1 MEKLLIIGEDLA
13 NDDQLHRFVERHDLR
28 LLTASDAANGL
39 EILRSELPPVVLV
52 AHPLG
57 KSCGIDVL
65 KQAREVVPTCEA
77 VLVTSQGEMDIAIE
91 ALRAGALDYLSRPI
105 DLHQLEL
112 ALGRARERRKQRKAL
127 EPANILVLDDHA
139 PTLKHVVQVLTKEGY
154 RVLGAANGEEGLRLF
169 AEKRI
174 DVILADLRMPKK
186 DGLAVLR
193 ETKGAGADVEVIVV
207 TGHGAEDDVVH
218 ALREGAINFLKKPV
232 EIDQML
238 LAIEKALEH
247 QTLRRSLAYR
257 NRDMELMEELVVRL
271 TRKLELVVETPS
283 SLHPKAFSFM
293 KELVDTLPFGIV
305 VVGSDKRIIFTN
317 KHVAQ
322 KTEPPPD
329 QLSAEWLGPMGVAA
343 ITNEQLDAAFAQSI
357 SAEPGTIETVM
368 LSKWAFLVL
377 TPLRLVRP
385 DLTERYVALAIRGER
400 NQRPDGVIRPPILQG
415 EQSPW

>member
-1 MEKLLIIGEDLA
+1 MDKLLIIGDDLA
-13 NDDQLHRFVERHDLR
+13 RDGDLARFVERHDLR
-28 LLTASDAANGL
+28 LLTASDASSGL
-39 EILRSELPPVVLV
+39 ELLRSELPSVVLV

-57 KSCGIDVL
+57 ECSGVDVL
-65 KQAREVVPTCEA
+65 KQAREAVATCEV
-77 VLVTSQGEMDIAIE
+77 VLVTSLGEMDVAIE

-105 DLHQLEL
+105 DLDQLEL
-112 ALGRARERRKQRKAL
+112 ALGRARERRKQRKTL
-127 EPANILVLDDHA
+127 EPSTILVLDDHG

-154 RVLGAANGEEGLRLF
+154 RVLGAADGEEGMRLF

-193 ETKGAGADVEVIVV
+193 ETKGVGADVEVIVV
-207 TGHGAEDDVVH
+207 TGHGGENDVVN

-232 EIDQML
+232 EIEQML

-247 QTLRRSLAYR
+247 QALRRSLAYR

-283 SLHPKAFSFM
+283 SLNPKAFDFV
-293 KELVDTLPFGIV
+293 KQLVDTLPFGVV

-317 KHVAQ
+317 EHVVQ
-322 KTEPPPD
+322 KTEPPPE
-329 QLSAEWLGPMGVAA
+329 QISAEWLAPMGVAG
-343 ITNEQLDAAFAQSI
+343 ITEEELEAAFNQSI
-357 SAEPGTIETVM
+357 GSEPGTIETVM

-400 NQRPDGVIRPPILQG
+400 NQKVV
-415 EQSPW
+415 